1 LCPKCALDYNLIFH
15 RPAVANTCDICGGL
29 LIARSD
35 DTPEAVQARLQDY
48 HTKTQ
53 PILELFRR
61 KELVVIVDGTRPAD
75 EVQKDLRRLLVEK
88 LETLAS

>member
-1 LCPKCALDYNLIFH
+1 MFH
-15 RPAVANTCDICGGL
+15 RPAVANTCDICGGF

-61 KELVVIVDGTRPAD
+61 KELVVVVDGTRPAA
-75 EVQKDLRRLLVEK
+75 EVQQDLRRQLVQKSER
-88 LETLAS
+88 TVAS